1 MIKKHYAQPTISV
14 EELDMADIVCQSE
27 GTGTHVTRYGG
38 NAGFNYEGGS
48 TISSGSDQRS
58 KGRGIWDED

>member
-14 EELDMADIVCQSE
+14 EEFEMADIVCQS
-27 GTGTHVTRYGG
+27 GDDTQVTRYGG
-38 NAGFNYEGGS
+38 NAGFNYEGGG
-48 TISSGSDQRS
+48 TVTSGSDQRS

>member
-14 EELDMADIVCQSE
+14 EEYEMTIITSASQLQSIS
-27 GTGTHVTRYGG
+27 GNSGLSYGG
-38 NAGFNYEGGS
+38 SDADYV
-48 TISSGSDQRS
+48 SSGSGAMG

>member
-14 EELDMADIVCQSE
+14 VEFEMADIVCQS
-27 GTGTHVTRYGG
+27 GGDGPQVTGYGG
-38 NAGFNYEGGS
+38 NASFNYEGGS